1 MALGTGVASLVC
13 VALLCPFLTDKSR
26 YFPAFPLG
34 WPPAGLP
41 GPLPLPLSWT
51 CHGTVEAFVG
61 VLCLLDPS
69 TLLKAWFSAAGFL
82 QETTLCS
89 PPAPRPTRPHS
100 PPGLWF
106 ADLFGCS

>member
-41 GPLPLPLSWT
+41 GPLPLPCPGPAMARLRRLWVFSASWT
-51 CHGTVEAFVG
+51 
-61 VLCLLDPS
+61 
-69 TLLKAWFSAAGFL
+69 
-82 QETTLCS
+82 
-89 PPAPRPTRPHS
+89 TRHS
-100 PPGLWF
+100 
-106 ADLFGCS
+106 